1 MGDRIDVEGL
11 AVALSVEAHAQ
22 LQLDDVLTRAR
33 EATAVRPFWRACGVQ
48 GPRQGTTRTLPR
60 TGREGG
66 EGDQ

>member
-22 LQLDDVLTRAR
+22 LQMDDRRTKAR
-33 EATAVRPFWRACGVQ
+33 EAAAARLFWRAIGVQ
-48 GPRQGTTRTLPR
+48 GPRQGRTRTLPR
-60 TGREGG
+60 TGRREG